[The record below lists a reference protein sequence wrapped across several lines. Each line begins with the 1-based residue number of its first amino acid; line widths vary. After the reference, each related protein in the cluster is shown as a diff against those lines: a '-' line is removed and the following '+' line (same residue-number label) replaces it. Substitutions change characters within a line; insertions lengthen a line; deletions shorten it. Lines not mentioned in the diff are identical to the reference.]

1 MLFSFWVC
9 NFAAVSHNMEA
20 YNLCAALQLWW
31 VIVPT
36 NKYLFLLLVD
46 PTVPFRVGE
55 DEPPP
60 SWDPVLTPK
69 GTEFYLCILLHFFS
83 SFEGPQEPQCIFPL
97 RNALLIP
104 FWVGTPFSEINK
116 EAIVLLHHSS
126 LVKLIWT
133 SLIIG
138 VSITDLRNLCGPPTI
153 IQLLSYG
160 SETSSDQIHINHVL
174 LLTCSSDPVAKIKL
188 G

>member
-1 MLFSFWVC
+1 MACCLSIRW
-9 NFAAVSHNMEA
+9 N
-20 YNLCAALQLWW
+20 
-31 VIVPT
+31 
-36 NKYLFLLLVD
+36 
-46 PTVPFRVGE
+46 
-55 DEPPP
+55 
-60 SWDPVLTPK
+60 K
-69 GTEFYLCILLHFFS
+69 GTFIRIPFSPCFSPLGGQQTARMQIILS
-83 SFEGPQEPQCIFPL
+83 SLEGPQGPQCIFPL
-97 RNALLIP
+97 CNASLFP
-104 FWVGTPFSEINK
+104 FWVGTSLSEINK